1 MKKSKKSTIDQ
12 ESHDM
17 WQELQS
23 HGIELNAQEKRN
35 AEKHDESKRLVDV
48 WLCMMAGQLDENYTG
63 DARWDHVVYYL
74 FMELIHIMQDNGATP
89 NDLHDLIEEHHNENC
104 RPEESEEQS

>member
-12 ESHDM
+12 ESQDM

-23 HGIELNAQEKRN
+23 

>member
-12 ESHDM
+12 ESQDM
-17 WQELQS
+17 WLEL
-23 HGIELNAQEKRN
+23 HG
-35 AEKHDESKRLVDV
+35 AEKHDESARLVQI
-48 WLCMMAGQLDENYTG
+48 WLYMMSAHLDEDYTG
-63 DARWDHVVYYL
+63 PARWDHATYYL
-74 FMELIHIMQDNGATP
+74 FVELIHIMQDNGATP